1 MDDGEEAVL
10 WGVIHDDI
18 SPSLD
23 RIVVLLCRFRMQMQ
37 ITGNQKKK
45 SESAS
50 STDIHQDI
58 NGIFTVK
65 TGKEEPGWMTMWT
78 SLT

>member
-1 MDDGEEAVL
+1 
-10 WGVIHDDI
+10 
-18 SPSLD
+18 
-23 RIVVLLCRFRMQMQ
+23 MQVQ

-50 STDIHQDI
+50 STDHQDI
-58 NGIFTVK
+58 DDIFTVK